1 MGSRQSRAF
10 TEDLAQA
17 FFKVEAMHLVLDNIS
32 KSYSGHMA
40 LQNASV
46 EIQKGE
52 LVCFLG
58 PSGSGKTTLLNCLC
72 GIAKPTSGRILLEGK
87 DITSMPLNKRN
98 FGIVFQQYA
107 LFPNL
112 TVFDNIAYGLHKKE
126 RSFIKKRVSEMLA
139 IVGLKGFEERCP
151 TSLSGGQQQRVAIA
165 RALAPSPKL
174 LLLDEPLSAL
184 DARIRVKLGEDIRW
198 LQKGLNITTIMV
210 THDQQEAFALADK
223 IVVLNDGHI
232 EQVGTPREI
241 YLHPKS
247 NFVADFFG
255 DTNILSIDG
264 KMFGIRYEDVVLR
277 EATENTL
284 SEPNTIPVS
293 IEDVRHYGKFIR
305 VVLLLQDMSTRI
317 MADVASDKINGLNI
331 HNIMAA
337 TLLEDRK
344 IYWP

>member
-1 MGSRQSRAF
+1 
-10 TEDLAQA
+10 
-17 FFKVEAMHLVLDNIS
+17 MHLVLDNIS

-40 LQNASV
+40 LHGNSI
-46 EIQKGE
+46 EMQKGE

-72 GIAKPTSGRILLEGK
+72 GIVKPTSGRILLEGQ
-87 DITSMPLNKRN
+87 DITSMPLSKRN

-112 TVFDNIAYGLHKKE
+112 TVFGNIAYGLHRKE
-126 RSFIKKRVSEMLA
+126 RDVVKNIVSKMLSL
-139 IVGLKGFEERCP
+139 VGLNGFEERYP
-151 TSLSGGQQQRVAIA
+151 SSLSGGQQQRVAIA

-184 DARIRVKLGEDIRW
+184 DARIRTKLGEDIRR
-198 LQKGLNITTIMV
+198 LQKELNITTIMV
-210 THDQQEAFALADK
+210 THDQQEAFALADR
-223 IVVLNDGHI
+223 IVVLNDGRV
-232 EQVGTPREI
+232 EQIGTPKDL
-241 YLHPKS
+241 YLHPQSK
-247 NFVADFFG
+247 FIADFFG

-264 KMFGIRYEDVVLR
+264 RMFGIRYEDVVLR

-284 SEPNTIPVS
+284 NEPNTISVR
-293 IEDVRHYGKFIR
+293 IEDIRHYGKFIR

-317 MADVASDKINGLNI
+317 MADIASDMFTGLHI
-331 HNIMAA
+331 HKIMAA
-337 TLLEDRK
+337 TLAEERK